1 MASYRLTDA
10 ALADLDRL
18 YEYGILTF
26 GLKQA
31 DEYYD
36 GLVSH
41 FQKIADNPLSHA
53 AVDEIRAG
61 YRRAPYYFNS
71 VYYRIEGQGVEI
83 VRILGRQDPAT
94 ALGT

>member
-10 ALADLDRL
+10 ALSDLDRL

-36 GLVSH
+36 GLVAF
-41 FQKIADNPLSHA
+41 FQSIGDNPLSYA
-53 AVDEIRAG
+53 RVDAIRQG
-61 YRRAPYYFNS
+61 YRRAPYFNNS
-71 VYYRIEGQGVEI
+71 VYYRQEENEVVI
-83 VRILGRQDPAT
+83 VRILGRENPLT
-94 ALGT
+94 SL

>member
-1 MASYRLTDA
+1 MARYRLTDA

-26 GLKQA
+26 GLKKA
-31 DEYYD
+31 DQYYD

-41 FQKIADNPLSHA
+41 FQKIADSPLSHT
-53 AVDEIRAG
+53 AVDKIRAG
-61 YRRAPYYFNS
+61 YRRAPYYINS
-71 VYYRIEGQGVEI
+71 VYYRIEGQGVVI

-94 ALGT
+94 ALGK

>member
-1 MASYRLTDA
+1 MANYRLTDA
-10 ALADLDRL
+10 ALADLGRL
-18 YEYGILTF
+18 YEYGILSF
-26 GLKQA
+26 GPKKA

-41 FQKIADNPLSHA
+41 FQKIADSPLSHT

-61 YRRAPYYFNS
+61 YRRAPYHINS